1 VAALAAGGLQER
13 IWMSNAI
20 DPSLDLYQRLYRAR
34 RAEEIIAKYY
44 GEDGMKTPMHM
55 SLGQEAIPVGVCAAL
70 GAKGQVFSSYRSH
83 ASYIARTNETDL
95 FFAELYG
102 KATGGAQGKA
112 GSMHLSAPHLGHMGS
127 SAIVASQ
134 VPVAVGA
141 AFANKVKGNGV
152 VVAVFFGDGAL
163 DEGVLWESLNVA
175 ALMKLPVLF
184 VCEDNG
190 WAVHT
195 AKAARHGYR
204 SAAGLVAKYD
214 CNVFEAD
221 GADVEKVRA
230 VANEAIT
237 AIRETRA
244 PSFTIFKC
252 YRYLE
257 HVGVNKDFDASYRPE
272 SEFTEWY
279 ARDPVQSQRARLL
292 AAGHPERAVAQLE
305 RRIDAEIEESV
316 ARAKA
321 APFPATEELH
331 RGVLA

>member
-1 VAALAAGGLQER
+1 MKQPAADPALAVSVE
-13 IWMSNAI
+13 
-20 DPSLDLYQRLYRAR
+20 LYQRLYRAR
-34 RAEEIIAKYY
+34 RAEEIIIKYY

-70 GAKGQVFSSYRSH
+70 GAKGQIFSSYRSH
-83 ASYIARTNETDL
+83 AGYLARTNETDV

-102 KATGGAQGKA
+102 KATGSAQGKA

-141 AFANKVKGNGV
+141 AFANKVKNNGV
-152 VVAVFFGDGAL
+152 ITAVFFGDGAL
-163 DEGVLWESLNVA
+163 DEGVFWESLNVA
-175 ALMKLPVLF
+175 ALMKIPVLF

-195 AKAARHGYR
+195 PRASRHGYR
-204 SAAGLVAKYD
+204 SATALVGKYD

-230 VANEAIT
+230 VAGEAVT
-237 AIRETRA
+237 AIRETRT
-244 PSFTIFKC
+244 PSFALFKC

-257 HVGVNKDFDASYRPE
+257 HVGVNKDFDANYRPE
-272 SEFTEWY
+272 AEFTAWA
-279 ARDPVQSQRARLL
+279 ARDPVATQRARLV
-292 AAGHPERAVAQLE
+292 AAGHPVAELE
-305 RRIDAEIEESV
+305 RTIDAEIEESV
-316 ARAKA
+316 TRAKA
-321 APFPATEELH
+321 APFPAAEELH
-331 RGVLA
+331 RGVFA